1 MIFEPIRPQVETIIS
16 NAEKSVNERLLN
28 ICELFNANI
37 NYYNWV
43 GFYFKNGNKDEL
55 KLGLMLANP
64 QIMLLSPLE
73 KAFVGR
79 LL

>member
-28 ICELFNANI
+28 ICELLNANI

-73 KAFVGR
+73 KVFVGR